1 MITNRFFKWVS
12 EEYDKIIYGL
22 DDSPISAMALFSSV
36 LYVVLILAFLYY
48 LISLYQIWQ
57 FWLILFVS
65 SEALFWADKRKT
77 YDGFWDR
84 FWMTLSNKLG
94 CMIDTI
100 LLAGLGAIVWNKIIP
115 YWSEVLKGLISFFKG
130 FGVVI
135 GVIGLIFLITYLN
148 SLKHK
153 VKRKKK

>member
-1 MITNRFFKWVS
+1 MILNRLFKWVREKYDESIS
-12 EEYDKIIYGL
+12 EFDYTPFPV
-22 DDSPISAMALFSSV
+22 DSFLVAM
-36 LYVVLILAFLYY
+36 YILLAIGSFVY
-48 LISLYQIWQ
+48 LITLYPIWQ

-65 SEALFWADKRKT
+65 SELLFWADKRKT
-77 YDGFWDR
+77 YKTFSER
-84 FWMTLSNKLG
+84 FWMTLANKLG

-115 YWSEVLKGLISFFKG
+115 YWPEVLKGLISFFKG

-135 GVIGLIFLITYLN
+135 GIIGIIALITYLN

-153 VKRKKK
+153 VKRKRK